1 MKTESTSAF
10 FPSVYLY
17 VLSVICTSNI
27 PMRDRLLAYLV
38 IGFLTVM
45 VFVFFFI
52 RTQPIPL
59 PKPKIT
65 NTNSA
70 TQKTPSVTF
79 IDPVRGAPK
88 AKVTLVVYS
97 DFECAAC
104 KQLNP
109 IIDVAL
115 MTFPND
121 VRFVWKDMPNDSAH
135 PNATSASVAAHCAAR
150 QGKFWEYA
158 SALFDRQTYLS
169 ETQFTQIGTEL
180 GLNETTFSKCLSS
193 KDTLPIVQ
201 KNLQEALNLGI
212 LATPTLFINSTS
224 IVGVPSANDL
234 TKAIADEL
242 AAQK

>member
-1 MKTESTSAF
+1 
-10 FPSVYLY
+10 
-17 VLSVICTSNI
+17 
-27 PMRDRLLAYLV
+27 MRDRLLVFLV

-65 NTNSA
+65 ESNSS

-88 AKVTLVVYS
+88 AKVTLVAYS

-158 SALFDRQTYLS
+158 SMLFDRQTYLS
-169 ETQFTQIGTEL
+169 ETQYTQISTEL
-180 GLNETTFSKCLSS
+180 GLNETTFSKCLTN
-193 KDTLPIVQ
+193 KDTLPLVQ
-201 KNLQEALNLGI
+201 KNLQEGLDLGI
-212 LATPTLFINSTS
+212 IATPTLFINNVSL
-224 IVGVPSANDL
+224 VGVPSVNDL
-234 TKAIADEL
+234 TKAIKDEL
-242 AAQK
+242 ASKK